1 MIIRRRR
8 LKLNQMEKYEPIKT
22 KFERREKQRE
32 RKAERAANL
41 EISIEK
47 ELLNRLKEGVYPKE
61 IYNIDQKEFE
71 KAVGEEEVEEEKEY
85 MVDEEISELDSE
97 ESEEELEREIVEA
110 DLDEVDDLEDVD
122 EMSDGED
129 SDGGDVKRYVLINLI
144 ICIDK
149 EERR

>member
-71 KAVGEEEVEEEKEY
+71 KAVGEDEVEEEKEY

-129 SDGGDVKRYVLINLI
+129 SDGGGAKRYVLINLI